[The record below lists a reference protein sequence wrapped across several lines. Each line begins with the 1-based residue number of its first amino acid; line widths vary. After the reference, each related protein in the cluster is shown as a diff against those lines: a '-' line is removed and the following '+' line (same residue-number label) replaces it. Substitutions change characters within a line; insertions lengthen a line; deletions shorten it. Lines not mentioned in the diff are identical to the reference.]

1 MSRPLREHHNLNIV
15 PKVSLV
21 RNLYTLE
28 MSGKR
33 LFITGIPTA
42 GKSHLANRLAEKVGG
57 LHVLGDS
64 ICDELKKESEEYRKW
79 IDFYWDQDEHTYYT
93 TTSHEQ
99 QWINLV
105 AQAEHVWPG
114 ILEHIKKYDNEEK
127 PVIFD
132 GVLVL
137 PHLAKRDL
145 AFPGVVL
152 VGKSLEETLARNKLE
167 PRWGDTEE
175 LQKLEAESFFYCER
189 PRYIEEAQKYGYPVF
204 EEPEAAYSSALELLQ

>member
-1 MSRPLREHHNLNIV
+1 
-15 PKVSLV
+15 
-21 RNLYTLE
+21 
-28 MSGKR
+28 MSGNR

-42 GKSHLANRLAEKVGG
+42 GKSHLSDKIAAAVRGV
-57 LHVLGDS
+57 HVRIDS
-64 ICDELKKESEEYRKW
+64 ICDELKESSEEYKRW
-79 IDFYWDQDEHTYYT
+79 IDFYWDQDEYTYYT

-132 GVLVL
+132 GVLIL
-137 PHLAKRDL
+137 PHLANRDL
-145 AFPGVVL
+145 SFPGIAL
-152 VGKSLEETLARNKLE
+152 VGKSFEETLARNKLE

-175 LQKLEAESFFYCER
+175 LQKMEAESFFYCER
-189 PRYIEEAQKYGYPVF
+189 PRYIEEAKKFGYPVF
-204 EEPEAAYSSALELLQ
+204 EEPEGAYAHALALLT